1 MLAHCSNAELDGLLK
16 ALKRNLEKAN
26 PYDLSCYQPIDT
38 GVRPSGFRHRQTH
51 LEPAEFDRCVY
62 TLDAESRLEHLDEVA
77 RLSPD
82 RGTIGAVHA
91 EAQSGATVD
100 GGRTSAA
107 EAEAF
112 IAWRDAALSHMFQQ
126 LAAVEASEI
135 APPSIEEFI
144 GGITP
149 IVWPNP

>member
-1 MLAHCSNAELDGLLK
+1 MPKVVSNIWTKWRGFL
-16 ALKRNLEKAN
+16 R
-26 PYDLSCYQPIDT
+26 T
-38 GVRPSGFRHRQTH
+38 GV
-51 LEPAEFDRCVY
+51 
-62 TLDAESRLEHLDEVA
+62 
-77 RLSPD
+77 
-82 RGTIGAVHA
+82 TIGAVHP

>member
-26 PYDLSCYQPIDT
+26 PYD
-38 GVRPSGFRHRQTH
+38 
-51 LEPAEFDRCVY
+51 RCVY

-77 RLSPD
+77 RLSPE